1 MFWSEHYQGRNTGT
15 VFQHINRLDIRT
27 TFRLGVMILHH
38 RLCWTT
44 LKNRHTFLHCGLCS
58 FNVLIVLIVHFFIM
72 QAEIMEMQKNEVT
85 VDSKLPVFDP
95 CILSWR
101 SFWFAKTLAE
111 KYSACKH
118 TTFSITL
125 PITKDERMAW
135 SKIHIIQ
142 IYSISLTLWVASCA
156 TNH

>member
-72 QAEIMEMQKNEVT
+72 QAEIMEMQKNEVS
-85 VDSKLPVFDP
+85 VNSKLPVFDP

-101 SFWFAKTLAE
+101 SFWFAKTLA
-111 KYSACKH
+111 KTYRDSSCKH
-118 TTFSITL
+118 ATTIL
-125 PITKDERMAW
+125 LITKAERIAW
-135 SKIHIIQ
+135 RNIHIIQ
-142 IYSISLTLWVASCA
+142 IHAINLTFF
-156 TNH
+156 